1 LRQRNDRSRQPGYSR
16 SVNHPSL
23 LVPTDLDLP
32 IADYLV
38 RRPEAVTVFLAL
50 RFGCVGC
57 DFSRFDTLRQA
68 LAVHGVTL
76 HDYRARLDGLRRPAK
91 EDRIPIPTEGD
102 TA

>member
-1 LRQRNDRSRQPGYSR
+1 MDL
-16 SVNHPSL
+16 PSL
-23 LVPTDLDLP
+23 VAHADLDLP

-38 RRPEAVTVFLAL
+38 LRPEAMAIFLAL

-76 HDYRARLDGLRRPAK
+76 QDYRARLDGLRRPPR
-91 EDRIPIPTEGD
+91 EDRIPIPSEGD
-102 TA
+102 TP

>member
-1 LRQRNDRSRQPGYSR
+1 MD
-16 SVNHPSL
+16 HPSL
-23 LVPTDLDLP
+23 VAHADLDLP

-38 RRPEAVTVFLAL
+38 RRPEAVAVFLAL

-76 HDYRARLDGLRRPAK
+76 QDYRAQLDGFRRPPG
-91 EDRIPIPTEGD
+91 DIRIPIPSEGD
-102 TA
+102 TV

>member
-1 LRQRNDRSRQPGYSR
+1 VD
-16 SVNHPSL
+16 HPPL
-23 LVPTDLDLP
+23 LAPADLDLP

-38 RRPEAVTVFLAL
+38 RRPEAVAVFLAL

-68 LAVHGVTL
+68 LDVHGVTPQ
-76 HDYRARLDGLRRPAK
+76 DYRARLDSLRRPPG
-91 EDRIPIPTEGD
+91 EDRIPIPSEGD

>member
-1 LRQRNDRSRQPGYSR
+1 MDR
-16 SVNHPSL
+16 PSL
-23 LVPTDLDLP
+23 LAHGDLDLP

-38 RRPEAVTVFLAL
+38 RRPEAVAAFLAL

-76 HDYRARLDGLRRPAK
+76 QDYRARLDGLRRPVG
-91 EDRIPIPTEGD
+91 EVRFPIPPEGD
-102 TA
+102 TR